1 MDNNKDLIK
10 ILEGLKAAENMLN
23 HIITPEILEKMTPEQ
38 LEEFEKAK
46 NEIDNSAIQKEV
58 EKLEKYSK
66 TI

>member
-10 ILEGLKAAENMLN
+10 ILEALKAAENMLN
-23 HIITPEILEKMTPEQ
+23 RIITPEILEKMTPEQ

-58 EKLEKYSK
+58 ENLEKYSK